1 MKKMVV
7 TMILLSLTVLSQ
19 DIYAQDHMT
28 VESLMSVK
36 SKLNGNN
43 RALQKMNRTVIE
55 EKKKALDTYY
65 NDELERILGSER
77 NLERLSARLM
87 HELDELKVKKIIK
100 GNHKQPFF
108 DKKIRRFTNIQL
120 EMETE
125 LTSIARYKG
134 ASYDLSSEMNKYK
147 ATLESSLSYVN
158 TIISFLEQKKR
169 EKKLHK

>member
-134 ASYDLSSEMNKYK
+134 ASYDLSSEMNTY
-147 ATLESSLSYVN
+147 ATTLESSLSYVN